1 MKKIVLFIFTILF
14 FSCTQNEVSPS
25 EPVDP
30 NAAKYPSTVTY
41 YNGLW
46 TSIFNLS
53 YDTQHRL
60 VQIVED
66 RESLPAYCVFTLTYD
81 NNDRLT
87 LIDQLGQEQHT
98 IAFTYDDLG
107 HVSSWKYD
115 DMVPRLVT
123 FTNGIY
129 AVSVANIQTF
139 HSFDA
144 DNDVLMVNSGGQS
157 TFSYEV
163 SKKGPFKHVV
173 GNYQLFS
180 IYLDSFM
187 LFFGSKK
194 PLLSITSGPTSSTV
208 FTNTFDSQD
217 YLTSYIGTRT
227 NGTQSWATIVYGD

>member
-14 FSCTQNEVSPS
+14 YSCTQNEVSPA

-30 NAAKYPSTVTY
+30 NAAKYPATVTY
-41 YNGLW
+41 NNGLW

-53 YDTQHRL
+53 YDSQHRL

-66 RESLPAYCVFTLTYD
+66 RESLPAYCVFTFTYD
-81 NNDRLT
+81 NSDKLM
-87 LIDQLGQEQHT
+87 LIDKLGQEHHT
-98 IAFTYDDLG
+98 IAFTYDAAG
-107 HVSSWKYD
+107 YVSSWKYD
-115 DMVPRLVT
+115 DMLPRLVT
-123 FTNGIY
+123 FNNGIY

-144 DNDVLMVNSGGQS
+144 DNDVTMVKSGGQS
-157 TFSYEV
+157 TLSYELT
-163 SKKGPFKHVV
+163 KKGPFKHVV

-180 IYLDSFM
+180 VYLDSFM

-208 FTNTFDSQD
+208 FTNTYDSQY
-217 YLTSYIGTRT
+217 YLTNFTGIGSS
-227 NGTQSWATIVYGD
+227 GSQSWGTIVYGD